1 MFQFI
6 YLDRYAVRTRKNGFT
21 KSVLTKG
28 YYLSDSLTTNTVSIL
43 VIDDSKAD
51 RTANIIECKKIFK
64 NIPGINL
71 YIEESATLE
80 NAFQKSSENT
90 FHIILLDKDLG
101 VDSNG
106 ERISG
111 INHIQSLKTLQP
123 HAQIFMVTADERY
136 EEIVAAMKLG
146 AYDYFLKSSDPVKI
160 NYRSVMLERAF
171 EKSVEELKVT
181 MTKSGRTGLYSEF
194 VSQSPS
200 MKMLDQK
207 IKAIAES
214 SRPVLI
220 LGATGLGKGA
230 TARRIN
236 QFRAKFLE
244 QTSRNFVNINIGA
257 MSDALAQSE
266 LFGQDPYSYTG
277 SGSKMKPGLID
288 VAKGGDIFLDEVGD
302 ASPEMQSKLLKVIE
316 EKQFIRVGGRQ
327 PIQTNARFIFATN
340 KNIRELVKI
349 GKFREDLYM
358 RMQAFEIEIPA
369 LEDRKEDLPQIIE
382 ACLKNALTDIKHKKI
397 SINDFPEDLMRYLM
411 RDNIPGNIRGIENDV
426 TKLVSF
432 IPLDALG
439 NPVMREWKNIL
450 GGNILFRKS
459 RSKMS
464 LDDLLSAD
472 TELVGPSFPGYKKAQ
487 EIFEKKLIEETI
499 EKTGS
504 MVTAAKQL
512 KIAKST
518 LSVKMKHLNIKTP
531 KKLKEHESKSI

>member
-1 MFQFI
+1 M
-6 YLDRYAVRTRKNGFT
+6 
-21 KSVLTKG
+21 SE
-28 YYLSDSLTTNTVSIL
+28 SPTTNTVSIL

-51 RTANIIECKKIFK
+51 RSANIIECGRIFK
-64 NIPGINL
+64 NIPGVEL
-71 YIEESATLE
+71 HAEESATLE
-80 NAFQKSSENT
+80 NAFQKASENT

-101 VDSNG
+101 VDSEG
-106 ERISG
+106 KRISG
-111 INHIQSLKTLQP
+111 IDNIQTLKTLQP

-146 AYDYFLKSSDPVKI
+146 AYDYFLKSADPVKVE
-160 NYRSVMLERAF
+160 YRSVMLERAF
-171 EKSVEELKVT
+171 ERSVEELKAT
-181 MTKSGRTGLYSEF
+181 MTKSNKTGLYSEF
-194 VSQSPS
+194 ISQAPV

-230 TARRIN
+230 TARRIS
-236 QFRAKFLE
+236 QFRAKFLK

-257 MSDALAQSE
+257 MSDSLAQSE
-266 LFGQDPYSYTG
+266 LFGQDAYSYTG
-277 SGSKMKPGLID
+277 SGSKMKPGLLD

-302 ASPEMQSKLLKVIE
+302 ASAEMQSKLLKVIE
-316 EKQFIRVGGRQ
+316 EKQYLRVGGRQ

-340 KNIRELVKI
+340 KNMRELVRS

-369 LEDRKEDLPQIIE
+369 LEERKEDLPKIIE
-382 ACLKNALTDIKHKKI
+382 ACLRNALTDVKHKQI
-397 SINDFPEDLMRYLM
+397 SISDFPEDLLRYLM
-411 RDNIPGNIRGIENDV
+411 RDNIPGNIRGIENDI

-432 IPLDALG
+432 IPVDSMG
-439 NPVMREWKNIL
+439 KPVMKEWKNIL
-450 GGNILFRKS
+450 GGSAPFRKS

-487 EIFEKKLIEETI
+487 EIFEKKMIEEI
-499 EKTGS
+499 LEKTGN
-504 MVTAAKQL
+504 MVSAAKQL

-518 LSVKMKHLNIKTP
+518 LSVKMRHLNIKTP
-531 KKLKEHESKSI
+531 KEVRHHESRST